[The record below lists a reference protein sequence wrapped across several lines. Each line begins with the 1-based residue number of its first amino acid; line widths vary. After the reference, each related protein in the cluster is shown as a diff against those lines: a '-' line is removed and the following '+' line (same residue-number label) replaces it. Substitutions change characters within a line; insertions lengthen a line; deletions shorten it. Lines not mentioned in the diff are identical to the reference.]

1 MQVPQSGQFEGKGM
15 GNHYHYTHAV
25 RISRLKCLQSKWT
38 SKRLDLIA
46 QMRFSCCFQM
56 ANSVVET
63 RRFFFSESRT
73 PGYHP
78 IPSWKGPQTQSGQ
91 TGSTD
96 SCEKSNWKRC
106 KFWAFLLFCFSLY
119 TLENFIA
126 TTVSATFTSLH
137 FLLYAEPRNIF
148 GNWSCSLSARKTKR
162 GVDIWQKDLEETEI
176 RKTWELLT
184 LSTISWTIP
193 WFPSNFRCA
202 FHRVFLR
209 IASCKSGGNG
219 SAASAIPSQT
229 GEND

>member
-1 MQVPQSGQFEGKGM
+1 MSAKQVNVKALGFDCSDAFQ
-15 GNHYHYTHAV
+15 
-25 RISRLKCLQSKWT
+25 LL
-38 SKRLDLIA
+38 
-46 QMRFSCCFQM
+46 FSDGELRCRN
-56 ANSVVET
+56 AP
-63 RRFFFSESRT
+63 FFFSESRT

-119 TLENFIA
+119 TLESFIA

-162 GVDIWQKDLEETEI
+162 GVDI
-176 RKTWELLT
+176 
-184 LSTISWTIP
+184 
-193 WFPSNFRCA
+193 
-202 FHRVFLR
+202 
-209 IASCKSGGNG
+209 
-219 SAASAIPSQT
+219 
-229 GEND
+229 